1 MHPLG
6 IGMQKTSQKK
16 KEWKRHKEVIV
27 PWATYDAH
35 RLNECKRV
43 IDLRNSFH
51 ELDRPVHRREFKLS
65 QLTVLLLLKLMFG
78 ISYRTL
84 ASATKDLQLFQMLD
98 MKRAP
103 CYKTIQNTMQ
113 HLTESVLIRINQGLI
128 PKTTHLG
135 GLDSSGMKIHHKGAW
150 VVIRFHKNQQ
160 RRDFKK
166 IHLFVDLVSKK
177 ILYCLVTEGYR
188 SDAKQVK
195 KLLRGC
201 RWIKV
206 DVILGDR
213 GYDTREC
220 FHEITRFG
228 SLPGI
233 PVRKNAT
240 THCRGCYSRK
250 QAVLAQQKDYDQW
263 KQQMQYTMRCVVESI
278 FSGLKRRF
286 GEHLFSIKERF
297 RIMEMW
303 LRTILWNVM
312 IYPQR

>member
-1 MHPLG
+1 
-6 IGMQKTSQKK
+6 MQKTSQNK
-16 KEWKRHKEVIV
+16 KEWKRHKKVTV
-27 PWATYDAH
+27 PWATYDTH

-43 IDLRNSFH
+43 IDLRKLFS

-84 ASATKDLQLFQMLD
+84 ASATKDLQLFQVLG

-113 HLTESVLIRINQGLI
+113 YLTESVLIRINQGLI
-128 PKTTHLG
+128 PRATCLG
-135 GLDSSGMKIHHKGAW
+135 GLDSSGMKTHHKGAW

-195 KLLRGC
+195 RLLKGC
-201 RWIKV
+201 RWIRV

-220 FHEITRFG
+220 FHEITNFG
-228 SLPGI
+228 AIPGI

-240 THCRGCYSRK
+240 TKTRGCPSRRK
-250 QAVLAQQKDYDQW
+250 AVIAQQKDYERW
-263 KQQMQYTMRCVVESI
+263 KQQVQYTMRCVVESI

-286 GEHLFSIKERF
+286 GEHMFSIRERF
-297 RIMEMW
+297 RRVEMW
-303 LRTILWNVM
+303 LMAILWNVM
-312 IYPQR
+312 IYPR

>member
-1 MHPLG
+1 
-6 IGMQKTSQKK
+6 MQRASQENI
-16 KEWKRHKEVIV
+16 EWKRHKEVTV

-43 IDLRNSFH
+43 IDLRETFI
-51 ELDRPVHRREFKLS
+51 ELDQPVQRREFQLS
-65 QLTVLLLLKLMFG
+65 QLTVLLLLKLMFD

-84 ASATKDLQLFQMLD
+84 ASATKDLYLFQALA

-113 HLTESVLIRINQGLI
+113 YLTESVLMEINQGLI
-128 PKTTHLG
+128 PQATAIG
-135 GLDSSGMKIHHKGAW
+135 GLDSSGMKTHRRGAW
-150 VVIRFHKNQQ
+150 IVLRFHLPQH

-177 ILYCLVTEGYR
+177 ILYCLVTTGKS

-195 KLLRGC
+195 KLLKGC
-201 RWIKV
+201 QWTRV
-206 DVILGDR
+206 DVILADG

-220 FHEITRFG
+220 FNAIIGVGAT
-228 SLPGI
+228 PGI
-233 PVRKNAT
+233 PVRKNASVRNRWCT
-240 THCRGCYSRK
+240 SRK
-250 QAVLAQQKDYDQW
+250 RAVHAQQQDYSQW
-263 KQQMQYTMRCVVESI
+263 EEQVHYRMRCVVESV

-297 RIMEMW
+297 RKVEMW
-303 LRTILWNVM
+303 LRTILWNVV
-312 IYPQR
+312 IYPR